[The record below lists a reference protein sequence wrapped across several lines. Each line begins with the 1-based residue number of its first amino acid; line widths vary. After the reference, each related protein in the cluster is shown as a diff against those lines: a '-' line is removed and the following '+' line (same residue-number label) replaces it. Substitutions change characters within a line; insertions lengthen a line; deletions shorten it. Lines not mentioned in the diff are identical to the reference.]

1 MGISSIN
8 SRRVNMIINTC
19 KICNKEFHRIYGIK
33 NNNKGQLE
41 EFLVA
46 NET

>member
-19 KICNKEFHRIYGIK
+19 KICNKEFHKKYGIK
-33 NNNKGQLE
+33 NDNATQIK